1 MYKKVGKRQILIDS
15 KHPAKGSYLSVN
27 KAPLKRSIAP
37 GSTKR
42 KPTPRAPRTTQ
53 NKLISKRKPIA
64 VQRLKNKS
72 KKKTQPSTRNLNTNR
87 RCPGQ
92 IVTCGSNQ
100 ISNHST
106 AFTVSKPNFAIVFTD
121 FIQDNL
127 IRLIK
132 EYGRNRVIVGCV
144 AWFSSRNVINAISES
159 GVADSYFIV
168 NDENYA
174 TWGRG
179 CAQNLYTTLPTSGR
193 SFKEIWAKK
202 IETPLTLL
210 NTSYQKS
217 CVRAFGVRSYRA
229 PTAAL
234 DLSGY
239 NREEDLDGSL
249 QVQGGGWNG
258 LGRSLMHSKY
268 FVICD
273 DNDMPRWVWMGSMNL
288 TANSTNNIE
297 TCIFLDDAK
306 IALHYFLD
314 FGMTFKDSKE
324 LRFK

>member
-1 MYKKVGKRQILIDS
+1 
-15 KHPAKGSYLSVN
+15 LSVN
-27 KAPLKRSIAP
+27 KTALKRAIAP
-37 GSTKR
+37 GR
-42 KPTPRAPRTTQ
+42 KPPPRNTRVTQ
-53 NKLISKRKPIA
+53 HKLIAKRKPIP
-64 VQRLKNKS
+64 VQQFKNKS
-72 KKKTQPSTRNLNTNR
+72 KKKTQGTRVTRNLNTNR
-87 RCPGQ
+87 RCPGHV
-92 IVTCGSNQ
+92 VTCGANQ

-127 IRLIK
+127 IRLIR

-144 AWFSSRNVINAISES
+144 AWFSSREVINAIFDA
-159 GVADSYFIV
+159 GVSDSYFIV

-174 TWGRG
+174 TWGKG
-179 CAQNLYTTLPTSGR
+179 CTKNLYTILPRSGR
-193 SFKEIWAKK
+193 SFKTIWEKK

-210 NTSYQKS
+210 NNAYQTSS
-217 CVRAFGVRSYRA
+217 VRAFGVRSYRPQQVSA
-229 PTAAL
+229 DP
-234 DLSGY
+234 
-239 NREEDLDGSL
+239 NVEEYGGGGGDYSVHT
-249 QVQGGGWNG
+249 QATSTGGWNG
-258 LGRSLMHSKY
+258 IGRSLMHSKY

-297 TCIFLDDAK
+297 TCIFLDDPK